1 MRTVFTALHSC
12 GKQSSEFILQNRMKR
27 EDFRLMEVFRNEEK
41 IPAQALHAAAV
52 AQELFGG
59 ELSGVFLY
67 GSATLGTLHPESD
80 LDLLILIRSKL
91 MPELRK
97 SLTDHLLRLS
107 GRVGEPGKR
116 PLEVTVVN
124 QNTLLP
130 WSFPPECE
138 YQYGEWLR
146 ADIESGKLPRN
157 HRMPDLAILLW
168 QARSHSISLIPG
180 VKAADWIPLIPFGEI
195 RKAIRLSLPDLLSW
209 LKGDERNVLLTLC
222 RMWFTLETGT
232 ISSKDT
238 AAEWVLPRL
247 PAEFVPL
254 IRMARSAYL
263 GECRDDWHSSGNV
276 ILLLADFMRRRIEE
290 TLKMQSPAS

>member
-1 MRTVFTALHSC
+1 
-12 GKQSSEFILQNRMKR
+12 
-27 EDFRLMEVFRNEEK
+27 MEVLINEEK
-41 IPAQALHAAAV
+41 IPVQARLATVV
-52 AQELFGG
+52 AKELFGG

-67 GSATLGTLHPESD
+67 GSATLGSLHPESD
-80 LDLLILIRSKL
+80 LDLLILIRSEL
-91 MPELRK
+91 VPELRK

-124 QNTLLP
+124 QNTLHP

-146 ADIESGKLPRN
+146 AGIESGTLPRQ

-168 QARSHSISLIPG
+168 QARAHSISLIPG
-180 VKAADWIPLIPFGEI
+180 VTAADRIPDIPFREVS
-195 RKAIRLSLPDLLSW
+195 KAIRLSLPDLLSW

-232 ISSKDT
+232 ISSKDA

-247 PAEFVPL
+247 PAEFAPL

-263 GECRDDWHSSGNV
+263 GECRDDWNALGNKS
-276 ILLLADFMRRRIEE
+276 LSLADFLKHRIEAAWDISAP
-290 TLKMQSPAS
+290 K